1 MLLEC
6 ERTLK
11 TFFLAGLFQLGKKK
25 GRQVAGVTEE
35 DTKTP
40 LEKDSES
47 FFWGIQT
54 QPWQLFDLNLGL
66 GCCSLAGP
74 KEYLGGLG
82 LDTVIQCITD
92 HEPWFVHTSN
102 NIRITENVG
111 ALQSEISSFL
121 FYPRGRSQALNALCR
136 PPEATAPS
144 DWSRLWQGC
153 SGQRA
158 AQRI

>member
-1 MLLEC
+1 M
-6 ERTLK
+6 
-11 TFFLAGLFQLGKKK
+11 
-25 GRQVAGVTEE
+25 AGVTEE

-74 KEYLGGLG
+74 KEHLGGLG

-121 FYPRGRSQALNALCR
+121 FYPRGRSQAQNALCR

>member
-1 MLLEC
+1 M
-6 ERTLK
+6 
-11 TFFLAGLFQLGKKK
+11 
-25 GRQVAGVTEE
+25 AGVTEE

-40 LEKDSES
+40 LEKDFES
-47 FFWGIQT
+47 LFGGILT

-74 KEYLGGLG
+74 KGHLGGLG
-82 LDTVIQCITD
+82 LDAMIQWITD

-111 ALQSEISSFL
+111 ALQSGISSFL
-121 FYPRGRSQALNALCR
+121 FYPRGRSQARNALCR

-144 DWSRLWQGC
+144 NWSRLWQGC
-153 SGQRA
+153 SGQSA
-158 AQRI
+158 AQHIGETGDNQGLVEGE